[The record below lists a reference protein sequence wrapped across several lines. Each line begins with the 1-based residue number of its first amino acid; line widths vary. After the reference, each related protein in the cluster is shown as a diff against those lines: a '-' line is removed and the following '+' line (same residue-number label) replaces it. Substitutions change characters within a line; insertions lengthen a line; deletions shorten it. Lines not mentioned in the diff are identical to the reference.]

1 MSTDP
6 VPVIRRQ
13 PTLRDVAEKIA
24 AGMNERGH
32 DLTASDVLSLV
43 ADWHAALVLEY
54 GRACIGSGRVSR

>member
-1 MSTDP
+1 MSADP

-24 AGMNERGH
+24 SEWNERGH
-32 DLTASDVLSLV
+32 DLSASDVLALV

-54 GRACIGSGRVSR
+54 GRACIGSGRVAR